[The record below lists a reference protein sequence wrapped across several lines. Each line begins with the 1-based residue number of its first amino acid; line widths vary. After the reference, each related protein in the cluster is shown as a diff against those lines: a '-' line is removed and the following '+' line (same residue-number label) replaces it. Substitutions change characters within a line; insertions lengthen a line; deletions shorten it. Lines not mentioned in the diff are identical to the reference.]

1 MAVFSLRK
9 PAERRVREF
18 MESQAEYEYSYHP
31 YVGATRNDECP
42 AGYVVDRTRIQ
53 LGSGEGTYQIA
64 KTALLDWQHYGCD
77 WLSLYR
83 PAEMCAVGHDVAVVA
98 RAVGVW
104 STNVC
109 RVVYVIDEEEP
120 IRRSAFAY
128 GTLPG
133 HVEMGE
139 ERFQIE
145 WHPDD
150 SVWFEILAFSR
161 PNHLL
166 VYLAYPYIR
175 SIQKQFGRD
184 ATRALQAAVTHGIE
198 QGSGPVAN

>member
-1 MAVFSLRK
+1 VFSLRK
-9 PAERRVREF
+9 PSDQRVRAF
-18 MESQAEYEYSYHP
+18 IESQTECDYSYP
-31 YVGATRNDECP
+31 PFVGSTQNDECP
-42 AGYVVDRTRIQ
+42 AGYVVDRTRIR
-53 LGSGEGTYQIA
+53 LGSGQDTYRVA
-64 KTALLDWQHYGCD
+64 KTALLDWKHYGFG

-83 PAEMCAVGHDVAVVA
+83 PAAMCAAGQNVAVVA

-109 RVVYVIDEEEP
+109 RVVYVIDETEP
-120 IRRSAFAY
+120 ICRSAFAY

-133 HVEMGE
+133 HVEIGE

-175 SIQKQFGRD
+175 RIQKQFGQD
-184 ATRALQAAVTHGIE
+184 ATRAMQAAVDHGVA
-198 QGSGPVAN
+198 QGSGTVAN